1 MQNQNN
7 TQPLYA
13 AMEELQRMPK
23 VDIKGRKYAT
33 VASRVEAF
41 RRHFPTATIETKLI
55 HDDEQRVIIQAQ
67 IRVDSTLIATGF
79 AEEFRGD
86 GLINATSA
94 LENAE
99 TSAIGRGLSAA
110 GLMGGEYASSFE
122 VGNAISQQQ
131 QLQINNVKLKS
142 IDGNSIPAPTNAASY
157 HNSGKVEQFI
167 TELGLGIEPMP
178 DGSYSVTGKSYPHA
192 QDLRRLGCIWK
203 PAIKRWILPADGQSK
218 VA

>member
-1 MQNQNN
+1 MENQNT

-23 VDIKGRKYAT
+23 IDIKGKSYAT

-41 RRHFPTATIETKLI
+41 RRHFPTATIETQLV

-67 IRVDSTLIATGF
+67 IRVDSTLVSTGF

-86 GLINATSA
+86 GMINATSA

-122 VGNAISQQQ
+122 VGNAISIPDDPV
-131 QLQINNVKLKS
+131 LNV
-142 IDGNSIPAPTNAASY
+142 GV
-157 HNSGKVEQFI
+157 GKCRSVLRDVE
-167 TELGLGIEPMP
+167 
-178 DGSYSVTGKSYPHA
+178 
-192 QDLRRLGCIWK
+192 LRRVVVVVDAGQEIVQ
-203 PAIKRWILPADGQSK
+203 ARRVDLPSHLRDLSTVRHHGLKAQ
-218 VA
+218 VV